1 MIKDFKEFAIKGNVV
16 DMAVGIIIGAAFT
29 TVVKTLVDEVIM
41 PPIGLLTGGVDFSS
55 KFLLLK
61 DGVATTAP
69 YASLADA
76 KKAGA
81 VVLAYGQFI
90 NTVVSFLIVALVL
103 FFIVR
108 CNTRRRRNDPAPTPN
123 TKQCPYCRNQIDK
136 AALRCMHCTSEL
148 DKGAAAA
155 V

>member
-1 MIKDFKEFAIKGNVV
+1 MLKEFREFAIKGNVV

-55 KFLLLK
+55 KFWLLK
-61 DGVATTAP
+61 DGTPGVP
-69 YASLADA
+69 YASLDEA

-90 NTVVSFLIVALVL
+90 NTVVSFLLVALVL

-108 CNTRRRRNDPAPTPN
+108 WINRLRRQDPPPAPS
-123 TKQCPYCRNQIDK
+123 TKACPFCRSQIDI
-136 AALRCMHCTSEL
+136 AASRCAHCTSTLE
-148 DKGAAAA
+148 KVSAPA
-155 V
+155 

>member
-55 KFLLLK
+55 KFFLLK
-61 DGVATTAP
+61 DGVSAAAP
-69 YASLADA
+69 FASLADA

-108 CNTRRRRNDPAPTPN
+108 WINRLRRNDAAPIPN
-123 TKQCPYCRNQIDK
+123 TKQCPFCRSQIDK
-136 AALRCMHCTSEL
+136 AASRCMHCTSEL
-148 DKGAAAA
+148 DKTAAAA

>member
-1 MIKDFKEFAIKGNVV
+1 MIKEFKEFAIKGNVV

-55 KFLLLK
+55 KFLMLK
-61 DGVATTAP
+61 DGVVSAAP
-69 YASLADA
+69 YTSLADA

-81 VVLAYGQFI
+81 VVLAYGNFI

-108 CNTRRRRNDPAPTPN
+108 WINKLRRQDPAPTPN
-123 TKQCPYCRNQIDK
+123 TKQCPFCRSQIDRE
-136 AALRCMHCTSEL
+136 ASRCMHCTSEL
-148 DKGAAAA
+148 GKAAAA